1 MIHLI
6 IGLIIGAVMG
16 LTGAGGALVAIP
28 LFMQLLGQ
36 SLKEASLYSL
46 VAVVLASLIN
56 YVTKR
61 SYTQYRIGILLVIA
75 SAFGSFFTAPFKQM
89 LPSFWIAFILSLVS
103 IYALFNIWYPLDLKE
118 TSEKDSHQKIWSSLF
133 VGLGL
138 GALTTFTGLG
148 GGVLMFPILLGV
160 YKLNRTQALATSLFA
175 VGLSSLSSLI
185 IQVKKGASLSID
197 SNFFY
202 LVVGIIVAA
211 FLLKKYSTL
220 LKEHTFLKVQQ
231 VLFTG
236 VVVLALVKILFL
248 N

>member
-56 YVTKR
+56 FMTKR
-61 SYTQYRIGILLVIA
+61 SHTKYQIGILLVIA
-75 SAFGSFFTAPFKQM
+75 SAFGSFFTAPFKKM
-89 LPSFWIAFILSLVS
+89 LPSFWIALILSLVS
-103 IYALFNIWYPLDLKE
+103 IYALFNVWHPLELKE
-118 TSEKDSHQKIWSSLF
+118 KSEKEHHQKIWISVV

-160 YKLNRTQALATSLFA
+160 YKLNRTQALATSLFS
-175 VGLSSLSSLI
+175 VGLSSLSSLV
-185 IQVKKGASLSID
+185 IQVKEGANLEID
-197 SNFFY
+197 YNFIY
-202 LVVGIIVAA
+202 LVVGILTAA
-211 FLLKKYSTL
+211 LLLKNYSSL

-231 VLFTG
+231 VVFSG
-236 VVVLALVKILFL
+236 VVFLALTKILFF
-248 N
+248 